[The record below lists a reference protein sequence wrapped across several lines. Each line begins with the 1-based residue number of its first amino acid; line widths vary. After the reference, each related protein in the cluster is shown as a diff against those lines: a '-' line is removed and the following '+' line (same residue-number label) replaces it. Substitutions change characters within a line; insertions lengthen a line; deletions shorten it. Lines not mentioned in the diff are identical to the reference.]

1 MNSSVITP
9 IVCSLL
15 LGYFMLF
22 APYGFM
28 HLVSDILTGL
38 DYGLSWSLTLPE
50 AGLVAVTPWLSW
62 ALLGTTGKRSVV
74 NQLGL
79 NLGFL
84 AAIFVFFAFGFLLIS
99 MNPNQN
105 PLLPSY
111 VKIQPFVLYW
121 AIWFALGDAFVVIF
135 FLLNKRNR
143 ELDNIGQPDKDEPV
157 NGKR

>member
-9 IVCSLL
+9 IVCSLV

-28 HLVSDILTGL
+28 HLVNDILTGM
-38 DYGLSWSLTLPE
+38 DYTLVWSLTIPE

-62 ALLGTTGKRSVV
+62 ALLGTIGKRKAA

-79 NLGFL
+79 NLAFL
-84 AAIFVFFAFGFLLIS
+84 AAILVFFVLGFLLIS

-111 VKIQPFVLYW
+111 LKIQPFVLYW
-121 AIWFALGDAFVVIF
+121 AIWFALGDVFVVVF
-135 FLLNKRNR
+135 FLLDKRNR
-143 ELDNIGQPDKDEPV
+143 ESDRIHQLDEDESR
-157 NGKR
+157 K